1 MSTTYA
7 LTVDTV
13 ACYLRG
19 RHVIDAVPVTAE
31 PLTGGV
37 SNEVLAVT
45 GDGVDLVVKQALPRL
60 RVEQEWHADPRR
72 ILTEAASLRLA
83 ATIRPDDVPAVLDV
97 DDSAMTLT
105 ISRADR
111 SLRNWRDDLLA
122 GTIDRRTGRRLAAA
136 LAAWHTATADQP
148 QLREEFGTSGFV
160 ELRIDPFHRAIRDR
174 HPALAVRVDE
184 FADRL
189 LTDRSCLVH
198 GDFSPKNVLAD
209 GNQVCVLDW
218 EVAHYGD
225 PVFDLAF
232 LQAHLLLKAVHRPA
246 DGPGLRSLATDFL
259 DHYAAL
265 VDPGL
270 HRPDDYLAGQIA
282 CLLLAR
288 VDGKSPAGYLT
299 AAERDIVRE
308 VAVDALTGRSSIVRL
323 WDGVDA

>member
-1 MSTTYA
+1 MTMTSG

-13 ACYLRG
+13 AGYLRG
-19 RHVIDAVPVTAE
+19 RRVIDSVPVTARA
-31 PLTGGV
+31 LTGGV
-37 SNEVLAVT
+37 SSEVLAVT
-45 GDGVDLVVKQALPRL
+45 GDGVDLVVKQALSLL

-83 ATIRPDDVPAVLDV
+83 ATIRPDDVPIVLDV

-105 ISRADR
+105 ITRANR
-111 SLRNWRDDLLA
+111 SLRNWKDDLLA
-122 GTIDRRTGRRLAAA
+122 GVIDRRTGGRLAAA
-136 LAAWHTATADQP
+136 LAAWHTATANQP
-148 QLREEFGTSGFV
+148 PLREEFGTAGFV
-160 ELRIDPFHRAIRDR
+160 ELRIDPFHRTIRDR
-174 HPALAVRVDE
+174 HPALATRIDE

-189 LTDRSCLVH
+189 LIDRLCLVH

-209 GNQVCVLDW
+209 GNQICVLDW

-232 LQAHLLLKAVHRPA
+232 LQAHLVLKAVHRPA
-246 DGPGLRSLATDFL
+246 DAAAYRSLAIGFL
-259 DHYAAL
+259 DDYAAL
-265 VDPGL
+265 VEPAL
-270 HRPDDYLAGQIA
+270 HRPDEYLAGQVA

-299 AAERDIVRE
+299 PPERGRVRGL
-308 VAVDALTGRSSIVRL
+308 AVHALTRRPGIARL